1 MTGYKLTFEHFP
13 STVTEPVPTIR
24 DTTSIFSISCLFS
37 PLIGQLLPN
46 SALIGQYSHVVDRGG
61 GGWEL
66 TGILLPDVRMDTM
79 LVVVGHNQASLS
91 RVLFIIKDYTSVV
104 DTRVL
109 LALTLLY
116 IMV

>member
-1 MTGYKLTFEHFP
+1 M
-13 STVTEPVPTIR
+13 
-24 DTTSIFSISCLFS
+24 
-37 PLIGQLLPN
+37 
-46 SALIGQYSHVVDRGG
+46 DRGG

-109 LALTLLY
+109 LALTLL
-116 IMV
+116 